1 VRYREKKV
9 QVIAIYSS
17 NVTPCNGYHM
27 DMSPEQGHELDDKL
41 DEDEF
46 ADKVPAKYRDLDDQ
60 DFEKFSSKKG
70 WYD

>member
-1 VRYREKKV
+1 MTKERVTAIFSST
-9 QVIAIYSS
+9 VIDS
-17 NVTPCNGYHM
+17 NGYHI
-27 DMSPEQGHELDDKL
+27 DMSPEQGHEVDDKL

-60 DFEKFSSKKG
+60 DFEKFTKKG

>member
-1 VRYREKKV
+1 MGRVT
-9 QVIAIYSS
+9 AIFSS
-17 NVTPCNGYHM
+17 PATNRNGYHI
-27 DMSPEQGHELDDKL
+27 DMSPEQGHEVDDKL

-70 WYD
+70 WYDQ